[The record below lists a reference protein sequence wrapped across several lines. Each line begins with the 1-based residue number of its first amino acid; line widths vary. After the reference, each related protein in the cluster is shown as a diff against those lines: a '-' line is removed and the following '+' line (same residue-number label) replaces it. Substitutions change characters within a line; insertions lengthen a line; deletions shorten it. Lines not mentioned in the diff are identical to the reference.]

1 MITKLK
7 FVDDHLCFTK
17 GQEFEFKPITLLVG
31 DQGCGKSTMLG
42 IIKNGNAPVSVARTG
57 PSQDKVLALDMEKD
71 NPRTSPADVNNAAS
85 YKMSLVSHFQSHG
98 EVLLPI
104 IKFID
109 DAKNAYITLDE
120 PETAL
125 SLRSQFLL
133 VDLLKS
139 ALTRG
144 NQIFVATHNL
154 VLMEAFPDSILSLE
168 HERYVTPEE
177 FVELQKQPSDFKDVR
192 DDKRIKKE
200 KCLRGIQCECAAET
214 GFYKIGCEHY
224 IARGRRS

>member
-109 DAKNAYITLDE
+109 GVE
-120 PETAL
+120 PLEGEEQLLGLAG
-125 SLRSQFLL
+125 RS
-133 VDLLKS
+133 
-139 ALTRG
+139 
-144 NQIFVATHNL
+144 
-154 VLMEAFPDSILSLE
+154 
-168 HERYVTPEE
+168 ERDGQEPRSSRR
-177 FVELQKQPSDFKDVR
+177 PS
-192 DDKRIKKE
+192 
-200 KCLRGIQCECAAET
+200 
-214 GFYKIGCEHY
+214 
-224 IARGRRS
+224 